1 MPLDDYTPSLILNLL
16 APLSVVEKV
25 AWFYVSVNDAMRM
38 NVLQSKK
45 QSLHILL
52 NLLHSDMREVVLS
65 KGTQRGAESSV
76 KGDLCPLR
84 HQSGEICDYCMHSEL
99 NTGVIEW

>member
-65 KGTQRGAESSV
+65 KGTQISQRGRIISKRRSMSSETP
-76 KGDLCPLR
+76 KWGNL
-84 HQSGEICDYCMHSEL
+84 
-99 NTGVIEW
+99 